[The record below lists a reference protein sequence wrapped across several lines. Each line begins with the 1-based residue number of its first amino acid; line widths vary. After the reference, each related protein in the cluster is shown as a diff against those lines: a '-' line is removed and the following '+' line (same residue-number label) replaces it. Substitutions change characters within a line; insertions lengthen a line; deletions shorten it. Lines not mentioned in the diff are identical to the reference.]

1 MATKSKNIKYGRGT
15 KAAAALIAVIM
26 FFSSGYF
33 ANLFIRGFADYNAY
47 DKGRNHYTQTTVF
60 REMFN
65 YIEECLISDYEA
77 EGFKFDSY
85 EEYRESAYGKA
96 AAAEFDDMVK
106 GVSDAYDLLE
116 NSGIEV
122 YVTADNSYRYLYPY
136 KNFVYLFDYSGELR
150 HEDIFFYSDIQRVYP
165 ADAPAKETTTALDI
179 PVETTMTA
187 VEMPEDGV
195 AYTMAIMPV
204 TSPARANSINSN
216 VWIGD
221 DGNGRYQRNG
231 GYELRFYDPNNGQPP
246 LEVQD
251 IGQALKAISS
261 ISGYTCYG
269 ESTKARFLEEV
280 EANREQYICDMYNNT
295 AHTHSY
301 EYFLENIKSVNYA
314 IIGNGTIKT
323 NCGVT
328 ANDTEEQIIQKLG
341 GEFIEAGINGK
352 YKVLKSNEYKSI
364 PSVYD
369 KLYQMLLGNTDS
381 ILNQSG
387 LYIANS
393 KATSAYFS
401 YSFNADGTDPFDLS
415 YRAYASYMNA
425 PINDLTLC
433 LILFAV
439 SFLIACAAC
448 IYLLCTAGKTAD
460 GIKISF
466 FDKIPAEINWAI
478 GAVAAIFAAIG
489 AAYVV
494 VWEAQPENIA
504 YTDMLDY
511 GFTTAFLQLASN
523 LTDYLIGLFA
533 VVVFM
538 ILTGLFASL
547 IRNIRNKSFWKHT
560 LCYQLLRLAGWLLKK
575 LWVLLTILLKPFNKI
590 FKKISSFFKKQIDKI
605 KYMLACD
612 YSKGQG
618 KKFRTIAYICSA
630 GFIVATVIYYTLAG
644 LFIEFE
650 EFLAFLMYF
659 FGILGDLAILGFVIL
674 IIVSLDRIMA
684 CVSQAREGKLDGS
697 IDTKFMPPFMRRFA
711 EDILS
716 MQDGLQNAVESA
728 VKDQRMKAE
737 LITNVSHDLK
747 TPLTSIVNYVD
758 LLKKCNVEDETAQR
772 YINVLDEKAARMKK
786 LIEDLVEASKAS
798 SGAIE
803 IHPVKV
809 NLCEFAAQ
817 AVGEHEDEL
826 NPFNIGLVLK
836 APPSPVTVTA
846 DSQKTSRI
854 VENLFS
860 NIKKYAMEG
869 TRVYVEVI
877 DGSAYGSIVFKNIS
891 KYPLDISADELTQ
904 RFVRG
909 DASRSGEGSGLG
921 LSIAQNLC
929 ELQKGKFKVEVDGDL
944 FKVTLSLPKT
954 E

>member
-1 MATKSKNIKYGRGT
+1 MATKSKNIKYSKGT
-15 KAAAALIAVIM
+15 KTAAILIALVM

-47 DKGRNHYTQTTVF
+47 DKGRNHYTHTTAF
-60 REMFN
+60 REMLN
-65 YIEECLISDYEA
+65 DIEECCISDYES
-77 EGFKFDSY
+77 ECFHFNSY
-85 EEYRESAYGKA
+85 EEYRNSVYGEGA
-96 AAAEFDDMVK
+96 IAEFDDMVEN
-106 GVSDAYDLLE
+106 VSAAYDLLE

-122 YVTADNSYRYLYPY
+122 YVTPDNSYRYLYPY
-136 KNFVYLFDYSGELR
+136 QNFVYLFDYSGELR
-150 HEDIFFYSDIQRVYP
+150 HEDVFFYSDAQRVYP
-165 ADAPAKETTTALDI
+165 ADAPATETTTAHAV
-179 PVETTMTA
+179 PTTLKVIEMTEKDGTAYTATVIQENTA
-187 VEMPEDGV
+187 VYESRGSTD
-195 AYTMAIMPV
+195 
-204 TSPARANSINSN
+204 SN
-216 VWIGD
+216 VWISS

-251 IGQALKAISS
+251 IGKALQAISS

-280 EANREQYICDMYNNT
+280 EANREQYVRDMYNNT

-301 EYFLENIKSVNYA
+301 EYFLEDIKSVNYA
-314 IIGNGTIKT
+314 IIGNGRIKT

-328 ANDTEEQIIQKLG
+328 AADTEEQIVEKLG
-341 GEFIEAGINGK
+341 GEFIEASINGT
-352 YKVLKSNEYKSI
+352 YKLIKSNDYKSV

-369 KLYQMLLGNTDS
+369 ELYDMLLGNTDS
-381 ILNQSG
+381 ILNQSRI
-387 LYIANS
+387 YIAND

-401 YSFNADGTDPFDLS
+401 FSLNDDGVDPFNLS
-415 YRAYASYMNA
+415 YRAYASYFNA
-425 PINDLTLC
+425 PINNLTLC
-433 LILFAV
+433 LVLFAL

-448 IYLLCTAGKTAD
+448 IYLLSVAGKTAD
-460 GIKISF
+460 GIKINF
-466 FDKIPAEINWAI
+466 YDKIPAEINWVTGAI
-478 GAVAAIFAAIG
+478 IAVFAALG
-489 AAYVV
+489 AAYTV

-504 YTDMLDY
+504 YTNMLDY
-511 GFTTAFLQLASN
+511 GFTSAFLQIASN
-523 LTDYLIGLFA
+523 LTDYIVGILAA
-533 VVVFM
+533 VFFM
-538 ILTGLFASL
+538 IITALLASL
-547 IRNIRNKSFWKHT
+547 ARNIRNKTFWKHT
-560 LCYQLLRLAGWLLKK
+560 LCYQLLRLAGWLLKNLWK
-575 LWVLLTILLKPFNKI
+575 LLAILLKPFNKI
-590 FKKISSFFKKQIDKI
+590 LKRIGNFFKKQIDKI
-605 KYMLACD
+605 KYIIACD

-618 KKFRTIAYICSA
+618 TKFKIISLVSTAAVLLLLLLTGMWLGLATDWGNDFAII
-630 GFIVATVIYYTLAG
+630 FIIVIPVFAAVG
-644 LFIEFE
+644 LF
-650 EFLAFLMYF
+650 AM
-659 FGILGDLAILGFVIL
+659 L
-674 IIVSLDRIMA
+674 IFVSLDRIMA
-684 CVSQAREGKLDGS
+684 CVSQAKQGDLNGN

-758 LLKKCNVEDETAQR
+758 LLKKCEVENETAQK
-772 YINVLDEKAARMKK
+772 YIAVLDEKAAKMKK

-803 IHPVKV
+803 IHPVKI

-826 NPFNIGLVLK
+826 QKLGIGLVLK

-860 NIKKYAMEG
+860 NIRKYAMEG
-869 TRVYVEVI
+869 TRVYVEVT
-877 DGSAYGSIVFKNIS
+877 DGNYGSIVFKNIS
-891 KYPLDISADELTQ
+891 KYPLDVSADELTQ

-929 ELQKGKFKVEVDGDL
+929 ELQKGKFRVEVDGDL
-944 FKVTLSLPKT
+944 FKVTLSLPK